1 MTETASTHRVSEL
14 PAQHPA
20 TPVTPAQSRARFFN
34 SGNAFNVQLPPV
46 PDKAFVDEPLQA
58 LDPDTP
64 TGMILCDISDELDCS
79 FPATSPLV
87 LAGYARIRAGEKL
100 TTDPRASGVI
110 VYVIQGTGETHC
122 SDETVTWNTGDLMLF
137 PGGIAQH
144 HEANDTD
151 AVLWVVSNEP
161 QVAFEGLQPPTEGDA
176 PTAVVHFTA
185 SDIDAQINNLYDNA
199 EEGELPGY
207 AVVFSSEQQEA
218 SRNVLPTLTLA
229 MNSLPGGTM
238 QRPHRHNSVAVSLVI
253 NGEGC
258 YSMVDGNRKDWAP
271 WATTITPPVAVHSH
285 HNGGNSRALFLIVQD
300 GGFYYHTRAMGFEFT
315 KT

>member
-1 MTETASTHRVSEL
+1 MTDSAPTQRVSEM

-20 TPVTPAQSRARFFN
+20 APATPAQGRARFFN
-34 SGNAFNVQLPPV
+34 SGNAFNVKLPPV
-46 PDKAFVDEPLQA
+46 PDHAFVEEPARA
-58 LDPDTP
+58 LDPKTP
-64 TGMILCDISDELDCS
+64 TGVILCDISDQLECP

-87 LAGYARIRAGEKL
+87 LAGYARIRAGEAL
-100 TTDPRASGVI
+100 ATEPRASGVI
-110 VYVIQGTGETHC
+110 AYVIQGSG
-122 SDETVTWNTGDLMLF
+122 VTQCGAEEVAWDKGDLMLF
-137 PGGIAQH
+137 PGGTVQQH
-144 HEANDTD
+144 KAGESD

-161 QVAFEGLQPPTEGDA
+161 QVAFEGLQPPADGDA
-176 PTAVVHFTA
+176 PTGVVHFTA
-185 SDIDAQINNLYDNA
+185 AEITAQVDYLYDNA

-258 YSMVDGNRKDWAP
+258 YSMVDGNRKDWSP

-285 HNGGNSRALFLIVQD
+285 HNGGNNRALFLIVQD
-300 GGFYYHTRAMGFEFT
+300 GGFYYHARAMGFEFAET
-315 KT
+315 